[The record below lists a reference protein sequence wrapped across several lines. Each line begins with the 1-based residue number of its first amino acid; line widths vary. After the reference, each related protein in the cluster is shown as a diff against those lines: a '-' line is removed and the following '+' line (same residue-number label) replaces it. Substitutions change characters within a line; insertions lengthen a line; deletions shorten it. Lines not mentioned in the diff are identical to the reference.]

1 MQAGKDKPRH
11 FELNRAGEVESP
23 PSLGRG
29 SWLTCLPAARLKVA
43 MYTRQDLMRTLGLS
57 YRQLRERLDALAA
70 ADGLLDGQVRK
81 GTKGRW
87 EYSPAVLEMLKEL
100 DQLAKT
106 FGMGL
111 RQAAQEV
118 ASMVKEKP
126 QGNSNGNRGKLDGNG
141 GNHTAGE
148 LEALR
153 IKVEALERENAFL
166 REELGR
172 VWKLV
177 DDVRALPPPRRRW
190 WWPFRKG

>member
-1 MQAGKDKPRH
+1 VKLPRYSPQP
-11 FELNRAGEVESP
+11 LAESP
-23 PSLGRG
+23 PGPGRKSWVSSLPRP
-29 SWLTCLPAARLKVA
+29 SLRVA

-81 GTKGRW
+81 GARGRW

-100 DQLAKT
+100 DQLATT
-106 FGMGL
+106 FGMDL

-118 ASMVKEKP
+118 AGKVKGNA
-126 QGNSNGNRGKLDGNG
+126 QGNGDGKEVKLDSKGVNQA
-141 GNHTAGE
+141 AGE

-153 IKVEALERENAFL
+153 VRVEALERENALL

-177 DDVRALPPPRRRW
+177 EDIRALPAPRRPWWAWFARW
-190 WWPFRKG
+190 RQPATK